1 VWKYVLR
8 RIVESIPVVLVVS
21 VVIFSVT
28 RILPGDPTY
37 IVLGEYATEAQRAAL
52 RQDLGLNDPIVLQ
65 YLKWIGSLL
74 SGDFGHS
81 LRSHEP
87 IVDMLRS
94 RLPVTI
100 ELTLLSMLLA
110 ISIGVPCGVIAARKR
125 NTLADVLAST
135 AAMVGMALPF
145 FWLGMLL
152 IMLLSV
158 CLGLLPPSGYVPF
171 WVDPVANLKSMIMPV
186 ITIGTAMAGTILRQT
201 RTAMLQVLSQDYVRT
216 ARSKGAHEF
225 VVVMKHALRNALIP
239 VATVVGLETGSLL
252 GGAIVTEAVFSLPGL
267 GSMVVGGIFGRDFP
281 VVQGAIT
288 VIVTA
293 VLVVNLITDLLYAA
307 LDPRIKLA

>member
-1 VWKYVLR
+1 MYVLR
-8 RIVESIPVVLVVS
+8 RIVESIPVVFVVS
-21 VVIFSVT
+21 VVIFAVT
-28 RILPGDPTY
+28 RILPGDPTFV
-37 IVLGEYATEAQRAAL
+37 VLGEFATDAQRAVL
-52 RQDLGLNDPIVLQ
+52 RQELGLNDPIVLQ
-65 YLKWIGSLL
+65 YLKWIGALFR
-74 SGDFGHS
+74 GDFGYS

-87 IVDMLRS
+87 IVDMLAS

-100 ELTLLSMLLA
+100 ELALLSMLLA
-110 ISIGVPCGVIAARKR
+110 LSIGVPCGVIAARGR
-125 NTLADVLAST
+125 NTVADVIAST

-158 CLGLLPPSGYVPF
+158 WLGLLPPSGYVPF
-171 WVDPVANLKSMIMPV
+171 WVDPLANLKSMIMPV

-216 ARSKGAHEF
+216 ARSKGAREV

-267 GSMVVGGIFGRDFP
+267 GSMVVAGIFGRDFP
-281 VVQGAIT
+281 IVQGAIT
-288 VIVTA
+288 VIVIA
-293 VLVVNLITDLLYAA
+293 VLLVNLATDLLYAA
-307 LDPRIKLA
+307 LDPRIKLS